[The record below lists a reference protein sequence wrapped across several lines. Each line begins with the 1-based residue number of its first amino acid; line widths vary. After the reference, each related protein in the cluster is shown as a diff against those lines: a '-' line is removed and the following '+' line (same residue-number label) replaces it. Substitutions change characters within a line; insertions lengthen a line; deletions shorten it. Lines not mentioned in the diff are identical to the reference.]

1 MQEKVLE
8 YIKKNSMIEEHDKV
22 LVALSGGPD
31 SICLLH
37 ILKGLESKLNIKIL
51 AAHINHC
58 LRGNEADKDE
68 EYARK
73 FCENLGIDFYVK
85 RIEIDKVA
93 KEKKISTEMAGRE
106 ERYKF
111 FDELKEKFNIQ
122 KIAIA
127 HNANDQAET
136 LIMRIARGTGIEG
149 LVGIRPVRDNL
160 FIRPIL
166 SLTREEI
173 ENYCEDNNLN
183 PRIDKTN
190 LEEVYS
196 RNKIR
201 LKAIPFLKEN
211 FNEDVIDAF
220 NRLAYSVS
228 KDVEFINEFVEEKYN
243 TLIENTKDGI
253 IIKREAFDEKE
264 AVLNRLI
271 RKALMEVSGAVNN
284 FEMKHINDVINLQ
297 NGNAGKKINLTN
309 RVIVINEYGK
319 IKIVRDIKRAEFKDE
334 ITFDVEELYN
344 MKEKIITNNLGTFRF
359 KVVENNGKIKATKS
373 NEKYFSF
380 DNVSKITIRTRKDG
394 DTIVPFGME
403 GRKKLKDIF
412 INNKIPK
419 EERNFIPLLL
429 LDNEVAWIIGVR
441 NSNLYKF
448 KNQNKRLLKVT
459 CERREY

>member
-1 MQEKVLE
+1 MQEKVLQ
-8 YIKKNSMIEEHDKV
+8 YIKKNSMIEENDKV

-37 ILKGLESKLNIKIL
+37 ILKGLENKLNIKIL

-111 FDELKEKFNIQ
+111 FDELKKKFNIQ

-166 SLTREEI
+166 CLTREEI
-173 ENYCEDNNLN
+173 ESYCEDNNLN

-243 TLIENTKDGI
+243 TLIENTKDGL

-271 RKALMEVSGAVNN
+271 RKALMEVSGAFNN

-334 ITFDVEELYN
+334 ITFDIEELYN
-344 MKEKIITNNLGTFRF
+344 MKEKIITNNLGTFTF
-359 KVVENNGKIKATKS
+359 KVVENNGNIKTTKN

-429 LDNEVAWIIGVR
+429 LDDEVAWIIGVR

-448 KNQNKRLLKVT
+448 KKENKRLLKVT